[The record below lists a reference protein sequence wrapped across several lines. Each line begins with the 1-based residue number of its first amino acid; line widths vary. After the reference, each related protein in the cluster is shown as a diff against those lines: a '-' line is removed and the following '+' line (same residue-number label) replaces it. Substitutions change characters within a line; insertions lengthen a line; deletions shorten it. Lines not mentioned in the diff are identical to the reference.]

1 MDRFQDV
8 ADKTDRLAAYVR
20 NRRGSS
26 WTVTT
31 AQGTQDMCIRL
42 ERAATVTM
50 AKEGLVEFCG
60 NTFDDAEAKLR
71 QYLTSETGGEPT
83 IGI

>member
-20 NRRGSS
+20 NLRGSS
-26 WTVTT
+26 WTVTP
-31 AQGTQDMCIRL
+31 AQGTQGMCIRL
-42 ERAATVTM
+42 ERAATVTT

-71 QYLTSETGGEPT
+71 QYLAANPGG
-83 IGI
+83 